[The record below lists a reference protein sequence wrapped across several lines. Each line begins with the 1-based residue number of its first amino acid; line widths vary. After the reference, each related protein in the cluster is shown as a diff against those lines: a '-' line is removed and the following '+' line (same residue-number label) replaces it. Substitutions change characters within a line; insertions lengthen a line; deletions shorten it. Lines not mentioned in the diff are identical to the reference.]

1 MASTTIAPEPAA
13 PAQIGTVGRLV
24 GALFSPKQTFA
35 DIARSPSWI
44 APIVLICLVSIVI
57 IAIFG
62 QRVGWRSFMERQ
74 FANNKRIEQMSP
86 DQRQQALEQAVKTA
100 PIIGY
105 VGAIVGTPIAAVV
118 VAGILLGLFNVLA
131 GAELKFK
138 ASLGIVSHSWM
149 PGVVGGLIGILILFL
164 KSPETIDI
172 EHLVA
177 SNLGV
182 VVSDESA
189 KWLMTLA
196 TSIDLFTFW
205 TIALMAIGFS
215 AANPKKIKVGSA
227 AAYIVLVW
235 AVYVLIK
242 VGWAAIFA

>member
-1 MASTTIAPEPAA
+1 MGTTAIAPEPAL
-13 PAQIGTVGRLV
+13 PASIGTFGRLV

-35 DIARSPSWI
+35 DIARRPTWI
-44 APIVLICLVSIVI
+44 APIVLICLISIAI
-57 IAIFG
+57 TGIFG
-62 QRVGWRSFMERQ
+62 QRAGWRGFMEKQ
-74 FANNKRIEQMSP
+74 FAKNKSFEQLPP
-86 DQRQQALEQAVKTA
+86 DQQQQRLDQAVKFA

-105 VGAIVGTPIAAVV
+105 VGAAIGTPVAAVV
-118 VAGILLGLFNVLA
+118 VAGILLALFNVLA
-131 GAELKFK
+131 GAGLKFK
-138 ASLGIVSHSWM
+138 TALGIVAHSWM
-149 PGVVGGLIGILILFL
+149 PGVVGGLVGILILFL
-164 KSPETIDI
+164 RSPETIDL

-182 VVSDESA
+182 AVSDESA

-215 AANPKKIKVGSA
+215 AANPKKIKVGAA
-227 AAYIVLVW
+227 AAYIVLLW

-242 VGWAAIFA
+242 VGWAAIFS

>member
-1 MASTTIAPEPAA
+1 MASTSVSPEPASSA
-13 PAQIGTVGRLV
+13 SIGTFGRLF

-35 DIARSPSWI
+35 DIARRPGWI
-44 APIVLICLVSIVI
+44 APVVLICLVSIVI

-62 QRVGWRSFMERQ
+62 QRVGWRSFMEKQ
-74 FANNKRIEQMSP
+74 FANNKRVEQMPP
-86 DQRQQALEQAVKTA
+86 DQRQQALDQAVKTA
-100 PIIGY
+100 PIFGY
-105 VGAIVGTPIAAVV
+105 VFAVVGTPVAALA
-118 VAGILLGLFNVLA
+118 VAGILLALFNVLA
-131 GAELKFK
+131 SAGLEFK
-138 ASLGIVSHSWM
+138 TSLGIVAHSWM
-149 PGVVGGLIGILILFL
+149 PAVVGGLIGILILFL

-182 VVSDESA
+182 AVSDESP

-235 AVYVLIK
+235 AVYILIK
-242 VGWAAIFA
+242 VGWAAIFS